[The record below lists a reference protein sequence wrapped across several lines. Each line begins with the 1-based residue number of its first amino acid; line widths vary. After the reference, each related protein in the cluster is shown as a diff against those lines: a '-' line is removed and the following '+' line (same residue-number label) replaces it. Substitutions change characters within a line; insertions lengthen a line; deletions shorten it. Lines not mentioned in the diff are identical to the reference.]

1 MRLLKKILYGSTL
14 VLLTLMMVAIPM
26 KITEAKPNAK
36 SNAEPVVKLD
46 KSQYKTLMDLEDY
59 LDSGDTPVQNDE
71 LDEFIKNKK
80 GTDSAR
86 PDTGG
91 QKEEKEEQQ
100 ETVKEEPEINRDDWR
115 LILVNKQN
123 QVPDDYNMNL
133 VGISGSIQVDERITS
148 DLADMLD
155 AARRDGVDLVICSA
169 YRSFE
174 RQTTLFENK
183 IRKFMKSGMSYMD
196 AYALASY
203 SVTVPGTSEHQL
215 GLALD
220 IITSSHMQLNES
232 FENTKAAKWLK
243 EHGPEFGFILRY
255 PKGKEHITGIIYEP
269 WHYRYVGK
277 EHAKAITE
285 SGLCLEEY
293 LK

>member
-1 MRLLKKILYGSTL
+1 MRSLKKILYGSVL
-14 VLLTLMMVAIPM
+14 VLLTLIMVAIPM

-36 SNAEPVVKLD
+36 SDAQPVVKLD

-71 LDEFIKNKK
+71 IDEFIKNKK
-80 GTDSAR
+80 GIDSAN
-86 PDTGG
+86 PDTDD
-91 QKEEKEEQQ
+91 QMEEKEEQHEA
-100 ETVKEEPEINRDDWR
+100 ETDEQEINRDDWR

-123 QVPDDYNMNL
+123 QVPDDYKMNL

-155 AARRDGVDLVICSA
+155 AARKDGVDLVICSA

-183 IRKFMKSGMSYMD
+183 IKKFMKSGMSYMD

-243 EHGPEFGFILRY
+243 EHGSEFGFILRY

-277 EHAKAITE
+277 EHAKAMKE